1 MKILKR
7 EMFWCKTFPLV
18 LKFPVAAVAEW
29 QSLCRLGNIY
39 CKCLLSL
46 CAHLTLHHPR
56 ELQKFC
62 HPHRGGRKWSRE
74 DLGYL
79 FPGILEILEGGS
91 WVQTLCLRLAPWAG
105 VTSWGQITLFWW
117 YSVLSTV
124 DGFYSRIV
132 IFVSCFSCFSHSLL
146 GKTHPETGW

>member
-18 LKFPVAAVAEW
+18 LKFPLAAVAEW

-46 CAHLTLHHPR
+46 CAHLTLHHSS

-62 HPHRGGRKWSRE
+62 HPHRGGRNWSRE
-74 DLGYL
+74 DLDY
-79 FPGILEILEGGS
+79 LEIWKGGAEPRLCVSGWLPKLVLFLEAKS
-91 WVQTLCLRLAPWAG
+91 V
-105 VTSWGQITLFWW
+105 FWW
-117 YSVLSTV
+117 HSVLSTV
-124 DGFYSRIV
+124 DGFYSRII
-132 IFVSCFSCFSHSLL
+132 IFVSCFSCFSHSLV